1 MIETC
6 LDLRPNGGRIYL
18 TESGSVWINLP
29 DGGVAAEHRARLQSL
44 QREHLNEIRSSQRH
58 AALRLL
64 HERIEATGTRP
75 VYVGQIDEFDHA
87 EPPWTSFTS
96 TPPADDGRED

>member
-18 TESGSVWINLP
+18 TESGVVWMNVP
-29 DGGVAAEHRARLQSL
+29 DGGVAPEHRERLQGL
-44 QREHLNEIRSSQRH
+44 QRGHLNEIRSSGRH

-64 HERIEATGTRP
+64 RERIEATHTRP
-75 VYVGQIDEFDHA
+75 VYVGRIDEFDHG
-87 EPPWTSFTS
+87 ESPWTSFS
-96 TPPADDGRED
+96 SAPPADDGRED